1 MGYSSVRGGGGEL
14 EGAYRRLES
23 AQYFLFI
30 INIVML
36 LVGLANFS
44 VCMWIRWPAVA
55 VPSCNFPLLELLKI
69 ICKKP
74 FKINKFFKIKKLFKI
89 ILYFLT
95 PQPFP
100 QHKINISLKS
110 LSQVRP

>member
-1 MGYSSVRGGGGEL
+1 MSSSRMGYSSVRGGGGEL

-44 VCMWIRWPAVA
+44 VCMWIR
-55 VPSCNFPLLELLKI
+55 
-69 ICKKP
+69 
-74 FKINKFFKIKKLFKI
+74 
-89 ILYFLT
+89 
-95 PQPFP
+95 
-100 QHKINISLKS
+100 
-110 LSQVRP
+110 

>member
-1 MGYSSVRGGGGEL
+1 MGYSSVRGGEL

-44 VCMWIRWPAVA
+44 VCMWIRWAAVA
-55 VPSCNFPLLELLKI
+55 V
-69 ICKKP
+69 
-74 FKINKFFKIKKLFKI
+74 
-89 ILYFLT
+89 
-95 PQPFP
+95 
-100 QHKINISLKS
+100 H
-110 LSQVRP
+110 

>member
-1 MGYSSVRGGGGEL
+1 MRDPRVSSSRMGYSSVRGGEL

-44 VCMWIRWPAVA
+44 VCMWIR
-55 VPSCNFPLLELLKI
+55 
-69 ICKKP
+69 
-74 FKINKFFKIKKLFKI
+74 
-89 ILYFLT
+89 
-95 PQPFP
+95 
-100 QHKINISLKS
+100 
-110 LSQVRP
+110 

>member
-1 MGYSSVRGGGGEL
+1 MGYSSVRGGEL

-44 VCMWIRWPAVA
+44 VCMWIRWATVA
-55 VPSCNFPLLELLKI
+55 VCSCNFPPPKNDLV
-69 ICKKP
+69 
-74 FKINKFFKIKKLFKI
+74 F
-89 ILYFLT
+89 T
-95 PQPFP
+95 TT
-100 QHKINISLKS
+100 NIGVNPSGS
-110 LSQVRP
+110 PDR

>member
-14 EGAYRRLES
+14 ECAYRRLES

-44 VCMWIRWPAVA
+44 VCMWIR
-55 VPSCNFPLLELLKI
+55 
-69 ICKKP
+69 
-74 FKINKFFKIKKLFKI
+74 
-89 ILYFLT
+89 
-95 PQPFP
+95 
-100 QHKINISLKS
+100 
-110 LSQVRP
+110 